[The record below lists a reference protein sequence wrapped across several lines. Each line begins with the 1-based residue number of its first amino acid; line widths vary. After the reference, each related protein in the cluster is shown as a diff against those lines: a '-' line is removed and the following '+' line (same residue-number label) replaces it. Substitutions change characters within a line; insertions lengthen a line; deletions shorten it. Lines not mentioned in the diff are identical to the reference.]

1 MGIPSLNY
9 YLRTACPEA
18 IKTTHLS
25 YFKGKRLVIDTSIYL
40 YRFKGNGTITENM
53 YIMCSL
59 FKKYGIIPIFIFDGA
74 PPREKYETI
83 KQRSLKKYQ
92 AEEEYLVMK
101 EQLQNIISKQKRS
114 AIMVKM
120 KLLEKKFIRVKN
132 KDIRNVKLFLKAYGV
147 DYILAEGE
155 ADILCA
161 KMVID
166 GKADACLSDD
176 MDLFVHG
183 CPYVLRYL
191 NLTKKTVS
199 SYHLKTILEKMDIS
213 IVDFRQLCILTGT
226 DYSIKNNRKTFCYY
240 YKLYKRFKAT
250 KEIDFTLWLSNNNIL
265 IDAEVKKL
273 KSVELLFDIN
283 SIQIP
288 EGVINTNIDSTA
300 LQKILECDQFIFP
313 PT

>member
-9 YLRTACPEA
+9 YLRITCPEA

-25 YFKGKRLVIDTSIYL
+25 HLKGKTIVIDTSIYL
-40 YRFKGNGTITENM
+40 YKFKGNGTIIENM

-59 FKKYGIIPIFIFDGA
+59 FKKYGIIPIFIFDGI
-74 PPREKYETI
+74 PPNEKYETI
-83 KQRSLKKYQ
+83 KQRNIKKYK
-92 AEEEYLVMK
+92 AEEKYLVIKANLQDITSKK
-101 EQLQNIISKQKRS
+101 ERAS
-114 AIMVKM
+114 AINKM
-120 KLLEKKFIRVKN
+120 KLLEKQFIRVK
-132 KDIRNVKLFLKAYGV
+132 KIDINNVKKFLKSYGI

-166 GKADACLSDD
+166 GQADACLSDD
-176 MDLFVHG
+176 MDLFVYG
-183 CPYVLRYL
+183 CPRVLRHM

-199 SYHLKTILEKMDIS
+199 SYHLKTILEKMYIS
-213 IVDFRQLCILTGT
+213 ISDFRRLCILTGT

-250 KEIDFTLWLSNNNIL
+250 KEIDFTMWLSNNNIL
-265 IDAEVKKL
+265 IDTEVKKL
-273 KSVELLFDIN
+273 KSVEVLFDIN

-300 LQKILECDQFIFP
+300 LQNILECDQFIFAP
-313 PT
+313 M